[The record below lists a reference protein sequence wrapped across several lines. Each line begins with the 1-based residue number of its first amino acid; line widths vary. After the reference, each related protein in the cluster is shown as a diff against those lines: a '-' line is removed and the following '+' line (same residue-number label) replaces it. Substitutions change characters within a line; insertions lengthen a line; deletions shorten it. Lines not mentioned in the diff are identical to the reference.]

1 MEQKWIGFDRKLEV
15 EWLYYYMG
23 KVIEDLSEKELRQEM
38 EKYLSTFL
46 EGKES
51 IAKTLTV
58 IMRIISFHNQ
68 KEIFNMAKE
77 LLKEV
82 TSEERVWLYWGLLI
96 LTYPFVRDIAN
107 ITGRLLDLQG
117 SVTIPEIK
125 SRIVKEWGDRE
136 TVRRVVQMVTKTM
149 ENFGFIK
156 DVSKSNTMVFE
167 MASSRKETRN
177 VKLSMW
183 FTEVVIRAEHVDMI
197 SFDEIKRKYF
207 IFPFEL
213 QISLTELYKSDRL
226 LVQREG
232 DTVLVG
238 VKG

>member
-1 MEQKWIGFDRKLEV
+1 MEQKWIGFDRKLEI
-15 EWLYYYMG
+15 EWLDYYMS
-23 KVIEDLSEKELRQEM
+23 KVIEGLKEKEIRQEM
-38 EKYLSTFL
+38 EQYLSTCI

-51 IAKTLTV
+51 ISKTLTV
-58 IMRIISFHNQ
+58 IMRIVSFHNQ
-68 KEIFNMAKE
+68 KELVNLAKE
-77 LLKEV
+77 LLKEIS
-82 TSEERVWLYWGLLI
+82 SEERLWLYWGLLI

-125 SRIVKEWGDRE
+125 TRIVKEWGDRE

-156 DVSKSNTMVFE
+156 DVSESNKIVFE
-167 MASSRKETRN
+167 IASSRKETKN
-177 VKLSMW
+177 LKLSLW
-183 FTEVVIRAEHVDMI
+183 FTEVIIRAEHIEMV
-197 SFDEIKRKYF
+197 SLDEIKRKYF
-207 IFPFEL
+207 IFPFDL

-232 DTVLVG
+232 ETVLVG